1 MGRESRS
8 FAGGTRKYHS
18 SPERG
23 LKGSTRVGGTEPR
36 QRLAAILDADVAGY
50 SRLMALDER
59 ETEAALDAARAMFRA
74 QIAQNH
80 GRVIDMAGDSVLA
93 LFETA
98 SGAVDAALAI
108 QDALFALGSTVPE
121 DRRMRFR
128 IGLHLGDVTERPDG
142 TVYGDGVNVAARLQ
156 AIAEPGG
163 ILVSEAVR
171 GAVRGKVAAEF
182 VDRGT
187 PEMKNIAEPVRAF
200 AIQAR
205 ATHATAAGAS
215 PQLLQKIARRRTPI
229 LIAALVAVVA
239 AAGVFMASSRKAT
252 TTAAQ
257 PPASAPVAL
266 ALPTRPSIAVLPFEN
281 MGGDPEQAY
290 FADGLTEDLITDL
303 SKVSGLFV
311 IARNSTFAYKGK
323 ATDVREVART
333 LGVRY
338 VLEGSVRRS
347 GNDVRVN
354 AQLIDG
360 ATGGHLWATRQD
372 GEWKRIFSLQDAMA
386 RSVVDALA
394 VELTKDDRQR
404 VARRETV
411 NADAYDEFLK
421 GWQLYLRQTP
431 ADFVAAIVHFKAAV
445 ELDPSYGH
453 AYAALAAIHWE
464 AYTRYWGRAL
474 GAPAYWSHQEPRVRA
489 EQFLAQAMKNP
500 TPLAHQVSSAILLH
514 SHQYEEA
521 AAEAMRGIESDPNDP
536 DGYLAMAAVLSFT
549 GKGGEALE
557 LVQRA
562 MRLNPHYPPHYLYQL
577 GLAQFGLGHLEE
589 ARSSLEKGIA
599 GNPGDHWSER
609 LLLASY
615 GLLGQRAAA
624 TKLLEAMT
632 SKDQRGA
639 GVVFDPITVTALT
652 YWYPFAVPSDAKRFV
667 DGLRKAGVPE

>member
-1 MGRESRS
+1 
-8 FAGGTRKYHS
+8 
-18 SPERG
+18 
-23 LKGSTRVGGTEPR
+23 VVVTEPR
-36 QRLAAILDADVAGY
+36 RRLAAILDADVAGY

-59 ETEAALDAARAMFRA
+59 ETEAALDAARAVFRA
-74 QIAQNH
+74 QIAQH
-80 GRVIDMAGDSVLA
+80 LGRVIDMAGDSVLA

-98 SGAVDAALAI
+98 SGAVDAALGI
-108 QDALFALGSTVPE
+108 QDTLFALGSKAAD

-128 IGLHLGDVTERPDG
+128 IGVHLGDVTERPDG

-200 AIQAR
+200 AIHAR
-205 ATHATAAGAS
+205 ADDAAAAGAM
-215 PQLLQKIARRRTPI
+215 PDLLRRMARRPAPI
-229 LIAALVAVVA
+229 VIAALVAVVA
-239 AAGVFMASSRKAT
+239 AAGVFLASSRKAT

-311 IARNSTFAYKGK
+311 IARNSTFVYKGK
-323 ATDVREVART
+323 AADVRDVARA

-360 ATGGHLWATRQD
+360 ATGGHLWATRHD
-372 GEWKRIFSLQDAMA
+372 GEWKHIFSLQDTVA

-404 VARRETV
+404 VERRETA

-431 ADFVAAIVHFKAAV
+431 ADFVAAIVHFNAAV
-445 ELDPSYGH
+445 ELDPNYGR

-464 AYTRYWGRAL
+464 AYTRYWGRAIGVGNQLEPL
-474 GAPAYWSHQEPRVRA
+474 GRA
-489 EQFLAQAMKNP
+489 EQFLSLAMKNP
-500 TPLAHQVSSAILLH
+500 TPLAYQVSSATLLRGQ
-514 SHQYEEA
+514 QYEEA
-521 AAEAMRGIESDPNDP
+521 AAEAMRGIASDPNDP

-549 GKGGEALE
+549 GKAGEALE

-589 ARSSLEKGIA
+589 ARSSLEKAIA
-599 GNPGDHWSER
+599 GNAGDHWSER
-609 LLLASY
+609 LLLATY
-615 GLLGQRAAA
+615 GLLGQRAAG

-632 SKDQRGA
+632 GKEQRGLA
-639 GVVFDPITVTALT
+639 ANFDPITVNAVT

>member
-1 MGRESRS
+1 
-8 FAGGTRKYHS
+8 
-18 SPERG
+18 
-23 LKGSTRVGGTEPR
+23 
-36 QRLAAILDADVAGY
+36 
-50 SRLMALDER
+50 MALDER
-59 ETEAALDAARAMFRA
+59 ETEGALDAARALFRA
-74 QIAQNH
+74 EITDNH

-98 SGAVDAALAI
+98 SGAVEAALRI

-142 TVYGDGVNVAARLQ
+142 TVYGDGVNLAARLQ

-163 ILVSEAVR
+163 ILTSEAVR

-187 PEMKNIAEPVRAF
+187 PEMKNVAEPVRAF
-200 AIQAR
+200 AIRAR
-205 ATHATAAGAS
+205 ARDAAVAGAL
-215 PQLLQKIARRRTPI
+215 PDPLGRMPRRRTPI
-229 LIAALVAVVA
+229 VIAALAAIVA
-239 AAGVFMASSRKAT
+239 AAGVLIVSSRNAT

-257 PPASAPVAL
+257 PPASAPVTL
-266 ALPTRPSIAVLPFEN
+266 ALPSRPSIAVLPFEN

-311 IARNSTFAYKGK
+311 IARNSTFVYKGK
-323 ATDVREVART
+323 AADVRDVARA

-354 AQLIDG
+354 VQLIDG
-360 ATGGHLWATRQD
+360 ATGGHVWATRQD
-372 GEWKRIFSLQDAMA
+372 GEWKRIFTLQDTVA
-386 RSVVDALA
+386 RNVVDALA

-404 VARRETV
+404 VARRETA

-445 ELDPSYGH
+445 ELDPSYGR
-453 AYAALAAIHWE
+453 AYAALAAIYWE
-464 AYTRYWGRAL
+464 SYTRYWGRAM
-474 GAPAYWSHQEPRVRA
+474 GARTRFEHRASA

-500 TPLAHQVSSAILLH
+500 TPLAYQVSSAILLH
-514 SHQYEEA
+514 GQQYEGA
-521 AAEAMRGIESDPNDP
+521 AAEAQRGIESDPNDP
-536 DGYLAMAAVLSFT
+536 DGYLAMAEVFSFT
-549 GKGGEALE
+549 GKAGEALE

-589 ARSSLEKGIA
+589 ARVSLEKAIA
-599 GNPGDHWSER
+599 GNPGDHWAER
-609 LLLASY
+609 LLLATY
-615 GLLGQRAAA
+615 GLLGQRAAG
-624 TKLLEAMT
+624 TRLLEAMT
-632 SKDQRGA
+632 SKDQRGPDA
-639 GVVFDPITVTALT
+639 AFDPITVRALT
-652 YWYPFAVPSDAKRFV
+652 YWHPFAVPSDAKRFV